1 MKQDAFIQQLRQELG
16 SLPKEAVDDIVADYR
31 EYIGDAL
38 AAGRQEEEVI
48 AALGDPVKLARE
60 LKAQANYR
68 QWEKRRSFGNL
79 MRVVGAVAGLGLLPF
94 LLLAPFL
101 LYLLV
106 LTLGYVVSGGLAVA
120 GFVMLL
126 TFASHHLFGTPS
138 LDAASHKV
146 IDIEGNGSVHIGK
159 GASAADA
166 ADLNEKAADALSD
179 FKDLRIDGNRFVLDL
194 HDGSKASL
202 VTKSGPISIRKEDGK
217 LDISTVSDGT
227 RQLLTKG
234 DDGSLSIARDDVLAL
249 DMKDDDDG
257 RVSYARNGADG
268 KSSSWR
274 IASDN
279 GDEVSFQQD
288 ANGNANRL
296 VLKSDGDSVVFDGN
310 NLSIGSGKD
319 HIHVT
324 TSGSSSYGGVKLGYA
339 LAMLAFGILGL
350 ILCVRLTRVTWRAL
364 TRYVKHQIDI
374 ISAGLDR
381 EPTA

>member
-1 MKQDAFIQQLRQELG
+1 MKQDVFIQQLRQELG
-16 SLPKEAVDDIVADYR
+16 SLPKEAVDEIVADYR

-106 LTLGYVVSGGLAVA
+106 LTLGYVISGGLAIA

-138 LDAASHKV
+138 LDAASTKV
-146 IDIEGNGSVHIGK
+146 VDIEGNGSVHISK
-159 GASAADA
+159 GASAANATDM
-166 ADLNEKAADALSD
+166 NEKAADALND
-179 FKDLRIDGNRFVLDL
+179 FKDLRVEGSRFVLDL
-194 HDGSKASL
+194 HDGSKASV
-202 VTKSGPISIRKEDGK
+202 VTKSGPLSIHKEDSNLVVSTPNEDARK
-217 LDISTVSDGT
+217 LLTQSGDGT
-227 RQLLTKG
+227 
-234 DDGSLSIARDDVLAL
+234 LSIERDDVVAL

-257 RVSYARNGADG
+257 RVSYARSGSHGN
-268 KSSSWR
+268 SSWR
-274 IASDN
+274 IENDD

-288 ANGNANRL
+288 ANGNTKQL

-310 NLSIGSGKD
+310 NLSIGNDKD

-324 TSGSSSYGGVKLGYA
+324 TTGGSSFGGVKLGYA
-339 LAMLAFGILGL
+339 LAMLAFGVLGWL
-350 ILCVRLTRVTWRAL
+350 LCVRLTRITWRAL